1 MNLLK
6 IYQSDITYALTI
18 TFKGERIKN
27 ENQKEVFMGKLG
39 IKDALVDV
47 LRISVWILILT
58 DMLMLTFVV
67 VGFIKMPITP
77 LVVIGDF
84 LVLVRLLLG
93 FGEYGNGR

>member
-1 MNLLK
+1 MK
-6 IYQSDITYALTI
+6 
-18 TFKGERIKN
+18 
-27 ENQKEVFMGKLG
+27 KLG

-58 DMLMLTFVV
+58 DMIMLTFVV

-84 LVLVRLLLG
+84 LILVRLLLG